1 MRLFANA
8 RYRFMAS
15 RRWAYL
21 FSAVIILF
29 GAASIA
35 TRGVIYSV
43 EFTGGTLLQ
52 IAFTDPVGAAAVRS
66 TFNAAGFT
74 NAVVQN
80 FGSEREFLV
89 RLPEFLE
96 GGEGDMA
103 QRVRAA
109 LGERF
114 GQDGY
119 EVRRT
124 EAIGPKVGAELR
136 EKAAGALGI
145 AFLFTLIYLAFRF
158 EWRFGLAAILAALHD
173 ILITLGFISVLGV
186 EVSLPTVAAI
196 LTVIGYSLNDTI
208 VIFDRIREN
217 LKKHRREEYMSL
229 LDRSINETL
238 PRTVITGMTTLGTLL
253 ALFLFGG
260 AVIREFA
267 LVLVLGIVIGTFSS
281 IFVASPILLEIQ
293 IRSGKARGQPPKGT
307 PERRPTAS
315 PV

>member
-1 MRLFANA
+1 MRFFANA
-8 RYRFMAS
+8 QYRFMEF
-15 RRWAYL
+15 RKWAYI
-21 FSAVIILF
+21 FSVALILL
-29 GAASIA
+29 GAALVA
-35 TRGVIYSV
+35 TRGVVYSV

-52 IAFTDPVGAAAVRS
+52 IAFTQPVGAAAVRS
-66 TFNAAGFT
+66 TFNAAGFP
-74 NAVVQN
+74 NVVVQN
-80 FGSEREFLV
+80 FGSESEFLV

-103 QRVRAA
+103 ERVRAA

-114 GQDGY
+114 GADGY
-119 EVRRT
+119 EIRRT

-136 EKAAGALGI
+136 EKAAGALAI
-145 AFLFTLIYLAFRF
+145 AFLLTLVYLAFRF

-173 ILITLGFISVLGV
+173 ILITLGFISAFGV
-186 EVSLPTVAAI
+186 EISLPTVAAI

-217 LKKHRREEYMSL
+217 LKKHRREEYVSI

-238 PRTVITGMTTLGTLL
+238 PRTVITGTSTLGTLL
-253 ALFLFGG
+253 ALLLFGG

-267 LVLVLGIVIGTFSS
+267 LVLSLGIAIGTFSS

-293 IRSGKARGQPPKGT
+293 LRSGKARGQPAKGV
-307 PERRPTAS
+307 PEKRTTAS

>member
-8 RYRFMAS
+8 RYGFMAA

-21 FSAVIILF
+21 FSAVLILF

-52 IAFTDPVGAAAVRS
+52 IAFTEPVGAAAVRS
-66 TFNAAGFT
+66 AFGAGGFT
-74 NAVVQN
+74 NTQVQN

-96 GGEGDMA
+96 GGEGGEGDMA
-103 QRVRAA
+103 ERVRAVLA
-109 LGERF
+109 ERF
-114 GQDGY
+114 GEDGY

-136 EKAAGALGI
+136 GKAAGALGI

-208 VIFDRIREN
+208 VIFDR
-217 LKKHRREEYMSL
+217 
-229 LDRSINETL
+229 
-238 PRTVITGMTTLGTLL
+238 
-253 ALFLFGG
+253 
-260 AVIREFA
+260 
-267 LVLVLGIVIGTFSS
+267 
-281 IFVASPILLEIQ
+281 
-293 IRSGKARGQPPKGT
+293 
-307 PERRPTAS
+307 
-315 PV
+315 